1 MTGPLGDVLLQL
13 IPQLGFHCG
22 VSMTAVVHKQQ
33 VGVIVVED
41 VERVSL
47 EVIHDVLSREI
58 SLESTRTLVFGMQG
72 DIMMTLLKR
81 ENLCFLCVSSCDCTD
96 EEHQN

>member
-1 MTGPLGDVLLQL
+1 MT
-13 IPQLGFHCG
+13 
-22 VSMTAVVHKQQ
+22 SVVHKQQ

-72 DIMMTLLKR
+72 GITMTLLKR
-81 ENLCFLCVSSCDCTD
+81 ENLCWLRVTSCDCTD
-96 EEHQN
+96 REHQNCSRKSVVTHSLR

>member
-22 VSMTAVVHKQQ
+22 VSMTSIVHKQQ

-47 EVIHDVLSREI
+47 EVIHDVLS
-58 SLESTRTLVFGMQG
+58 
-72 DIMMTLLKR
+72 
-81 ENLCFLCVSSCDCTD
+81 
-96 EEHQN
+96 